1 MSYNPPGPPSYP
13 PPSVPFGALPPE
25 HQPRNRRNL
34 TLILAAIVAV
44 LALVFASV
52 VVIVLKTKKDGFDLP
67 FLSLTSADAAGD
79 NPFTPSASLSNKPL
93 DNGLRLSSQTGAPH
107 QGTRVVS
114 GTTAGLY
121 AGGANTCDTAALG
134 NYLANNPSQARAWA
148 SVFGISTGA
157 IPYYLDTLT
166 PVVLTADTWVTNYS
180 YQGGSAQAYQDVLQA
195 GTAVLVDGAG
205 VPRVRCACGN
215 PLAPPSAAPVGGFR
229 TRGQPWP
236 GYQVNYITRVA
247 YNTQNVTVVNN
258 TTTVINQAPAQ
269 APATQTSL
277 TLVNLDTRQL
287 FERTVG
293 GLLDLSGQPP
303 LTEALPTPAAL
314 NVPLQVDD
322 EAEAQTNGLARV
334 GSPEVAPQV
343 EQEAEARNN
352 VPLAESEDPADSS
365 DPSASA
371 GGAPAGAGN
380 PVSSDASGPSSGS
393 TSASSSS
400 SAQASPT
407 VFSGSGDSIGSFSF
421 TSGSSSV
428 TCRAPSEESTGTVP
442 LTCSDGSSRSVS
454 QSSLS
459 QSAVSSYTGADGVWK
474 LSLTEGS
481 SSTTVEVTSATWQTL
496 ATTTTST
503 TTTETTVATT
513 TPETTTTTETT
524 TQETTT
530 ETTTEETTLDT
541 TTTTT
546 TPES

>member
-67 FLSLTSADAAGD
+67 FLSLTSAESAGE
-79 NPFTPSASLSNKPL
+79 NPFTPNASLSNKPL
-93 DNGLRLSSQTGAPH
+93 DNGLRLSSQTGAPD

-114 GTTAGLY
+114 GTTPGLY
-121 AGGANTCDTAALG
+121 AGGSNTCDTAALG

-180 YQGGSAQAYQDVLQA
+180 YQGGSAHAYQDVLQA

-269 APATQTSL
+269 APANQTSL

-293 GLLDLSGQPP
+293 GLLDLSGQAP

-322 EAEAQTNGLARV
+322 DSEAQTNGLARA

-352 VPLAESEDPADSS
+352 VPLAESENSSDSS

-371 GGAPAGAGN
+371 GAPVEGSN
-380 PVSSDASGPSSGS
+380 PVSSDASSPSDSS

-421 TSGSSSV
+421 TSGSRSV
-428 TCRAPSEESTGTVP
+428 TCRAPSEESTGSVS
-442 LTCSDGSSRSVS
+442 LTCSDSASRSVS

-459 QSAVSSYTGADGVWK
+459 QSSVSSYTGSDGVWK
-474 LSLTEGS
+474 LTLTEGS

-503 TTTETTVATT
+503 TTTETTVETT

-524 TQETTT
+524 TEETTT

-546 TPES
+546 PAS